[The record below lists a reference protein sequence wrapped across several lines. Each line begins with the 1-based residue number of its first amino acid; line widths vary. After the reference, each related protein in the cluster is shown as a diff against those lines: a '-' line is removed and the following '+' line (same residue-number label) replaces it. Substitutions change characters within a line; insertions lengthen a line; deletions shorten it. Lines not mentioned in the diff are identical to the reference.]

1 MCAARR
7 FSNISPTPSPE
18 SPREGNFGL
27 VGPLFLPIHT
37 ACYNDYQVLAE
48 AATPSPA
55 IARKHRQ
62 YIEHRAVGSFFP
74 GLPAYAEILAGFSAL
89 AVVNFLLHGTSF
101 ALGRVMVMDFD
112 RMAIEVEDVLKLPRC
127 PVCSREKSAY
137 RRPFSPDL
145 MPQPGETAT
154 APAAPE

>member
-1 MCAARR
+1 MCAACR

-48 AATPSPA
+48 TATPSPA